1 MMELICELELAEP
14 IIEIFGADIMRF
26 FDDLFADAESH
37 NLLP

>member
-1 MMELICELELAEP
+1 MLLELICELAEP

-37 NLLP
+37 NPLR